1 MVILTEETIST
12 RIQTGNNRLK
22 IRPKEIVSL
31 IILMMVV
38 ILVINVGL
46 RELTDIS
53 SPLAVVR
60 GNSMYP
66 LLREGDIIILS
77 KKSPEE
83 IKVGDIIVYRSLKGN
98 LIVHRVIGIEL
109 VNGVYY
115 FKTKGDNNVLDDKFL
130 NEYDNGLGVNQ
141 DRIIGV
147 AIRIGDSVL
156 KIPYLG
162 SIALILS
169 R

>member
-1 MVILTEETIST
+1 
-12 RIQTGNNRLK
+12 LK